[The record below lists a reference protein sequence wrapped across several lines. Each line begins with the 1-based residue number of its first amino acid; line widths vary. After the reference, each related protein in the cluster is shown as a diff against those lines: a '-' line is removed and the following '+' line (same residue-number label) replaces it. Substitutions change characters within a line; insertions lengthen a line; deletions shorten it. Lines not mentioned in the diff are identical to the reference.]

1 MGRAARRWCLSSTP
15 RRGERRLLE
24 LPGRLGR
31 KHRPDLLMVL
41 VQHTTT
47 KWSGPSGRD
56 VAQRGCEVHKV
67 TRLQLRRVGGSATI
81 EELDRDDT
89 GDGLAPR
96 LQSH

>member
-1 MGRAARRWCLSSTP
+1 MAIGTP
-15 RRGERRLLE
+15 PYRPSQAPRGPFSE
-24 LPGRLGR
+24 PAY
-31 KHRPDLLMVL
+31 
-41 VQHTTT
+41 QHTTI